1 MGEAAMIIDDEQ
13 LQKIGEYVK
22 GHLAEWLPNELPFR
36 QPAKSDREL
45 DLFERIIVIETELKN
60 LGVRM
65 DERFDAMEK
74 RFEAIDK
81 RFEALQH
88 QMDYRFDAMQKQMD
102 ERFTAM
108 DKRFEALQK
117 QMDER
122 FEAVQKQMDER
133 FTAVDKR
140 FSSMQWVMGIGFTVL
155 ALLMSVY
162 QYL

>member
-1 MGEAAMIIDDEQ
+1 MGEAAMTIDDEQ

-36 QPAKSDREL
+36 QPVKSEREL

-74 RFEAIDK
+74 RFEA
-81 RFEALQH
+81 LQH
-88 QMDYRFDAMQKQMD
+88 Q
-102 ERFTAM
+102 M
-108 DKRFEALQK
+108 DKRFEA
-117 QMDER
+117 M
-122 FEAVQKQMDER
+122 QKQMDER

>member
-36 QPAKSDREL
+36 QPVKSEREL

-74 RFEAIDK
+74 RFEALQKQMDERFNAMDKRFEAMDK

-88 QMDYRFDAMQKQMD
+88 QMDY
-102 ERFTAM
+102 
-108 DKRFEALQK
+108 
-117 QMDER
+117 R

-140 FSSMQWVMGIGFTVL
+140 FSSMQWFMGIGFTVL